1 MTYIRLPQL
10 ACALFATA
18 FAFGTACTCG
28 PDASPDTDPGS
39 GGGAGGGAEV
49 PDAGGGGGGGGA
61 TGDSGVR
68 DAGKPPPLDSGFI
81 TAVEVSPAVAQQP
94 AGIPVQFTAEYVR
107 ANGLREPVPAA
118 EASWT
123 AAPGTVAR
131 VDGGTA
137 VGLQPGV
144 ATISVDASGFTGSAQ
159 FTVTDAEPVSGFK
172 VDPPDASIDQGASQV
187 FSATA
192 TYTDGVAR
200 QVPGV
205 DWRSADASVATID
218 AVTGVA
224 SGQSP
229 GSVTITANSQ
239 TGGFSATAR
248 LTVLAT
254 PPAPGQ
260 AGSACTAGGCAAGLT
275 CLTGPEWPNGYCSR
289 DCTADRGCPAGS
301 SCYPVGGQ
309 GSTFYCV
316 QNCAPAPDGG
326 TALSSCR
333 SGYCCFYDSASNAGG
348 CFAAGGVTCL

>member
-1 MTYIRLPQL
+1 MTYIRLSPL

-18 FAFGTACTCG
+18 FALGTGCTCG
-28 PDASPDTDPGS
+28 PGPSPDTDPGS
-39 GGGAGGGAEV
+39 GGGAEA
-49 PDAGGGGGGGGA
+49 PDAGVGGGGGGGGEA
-61 TGDSGVR
+61 VDSGAR
-68 DAGKPPPLDSGFI
+68 DAGKPPPLDSGYV
-81 TAVEVSPAVAQQP
+81 TAVEVTPAVAQEP
-94 AGIPVQFTAEYVR
+94 AGIPVHFVAEYIS
-107 ANGLREPVPAA
+107 ANGSRQPVPDA

-131 VDGGTA
+131 VDGGAA

-144 ATISVDASGFTGSAQ
+144 ATISVAASGFTGSAQ
-159 FTVTDAEPVSGFK
+159 FTVTSAEPVSGFK
-172 VDPPDASIDQGASQV
+172 VDPPDASVDQGAFQV
-187 FSATA
+187 FTATA
-192 TYTDGVAR
+192 TYSDGVDR

-205 DWRSADASVATID
+205 DWHSADASVATID

-239 TGGFSATAR
+239 TGGFSATAK

-260 AGSACTAGGCAAGLT
+260 TGSACTAGGCAPGLT

-316 QNCAPAPDGG
+316 QNCAPASDGG
-326 TALSSCR
+326 TVLSSCR
-333 SGYCCFYDSASNAGG
+333 AGYCCFYDSASNAGG
-348 CFAAGGVTCL
+348 CFASGGVSCL